1 MEEKHVPQAPVAN
14 SSHANANA
22 NSNQQEVPVQPEQQQ
37 QDVRQQQQD
46 PQQQQQQAV
55 QQHKQCYFCAETFQT
70 LWKLLRHMEEKHVT
84 PPANG
89 FQREVDNR
97 NPATIPRVYPC
108 GHCPFSCRDR
118 AILIRHHGQY
128 HPQIGFGNQ
137 PEHVLPWTDDQGR
150 VDQRLKNVY
159 IRHSHEIR
167 MQGIQSA
174 VSYLYTNNTA
184 LSNKLCYH
192 NYYYYYYYYYYY

>member
-89 FQREVDNR
+89 FQRKQKSSYYTKGLSLW
-97 NPATIPRVYPC
+97 A
-108 GHCPFSCRDR
+108 
-118 AILIRHHGQY
+118 
-128 HPQIGFGNQ
+128 
-137 PEHVLPWTDDQGR
+137 LP
-150 VDQRLKNVY
+150 
-159 IRHSHEIR
+159 
-167 MQGIQSA
+167 IQ
-174 VSYLYTNNTA
+174 LP
-184 LSNKLCYH
+184 
-192 NYYYYYYYYYYY
+192 